1 VAARTGLGKLR
12 RHGERNGDQNRKRLG
27 LSHRKTSFDARN
39 RQVRAA
45 RDRSVVMPE
54 HSLTAVEIAVCSF
67 QFLH

>member
-1 VAARTGLGKLR
+1 MSWLQGPAGKLR

-45 RDRSVVMPE
+45 RDCSVVMPE
-54 HSLTAVEIAVCSF
+54 HSLTAVAVCSF